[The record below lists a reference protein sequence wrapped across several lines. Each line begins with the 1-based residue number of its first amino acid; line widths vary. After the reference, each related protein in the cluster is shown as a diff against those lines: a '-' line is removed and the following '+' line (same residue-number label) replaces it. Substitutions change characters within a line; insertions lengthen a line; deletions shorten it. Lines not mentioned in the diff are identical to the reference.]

1 VPFNDIDIF
10 YGSFNMGLL
19 ALLASIS
26 HMGIDRCFRPSQV
39 IYLSLNTK
47 DDLHD
52 HLVAL
57 VVWVCIN

>member
-1 VPFNDIDIF
+1 MVYMGIF

-39 IYLSLNTK
+39 LYLSLNAK
-47 DDLHD
+47 GDLHD
-52 HLVAL
+52 HVMPM
-57 VVWVCIN
+57 